1 MTKTSTFAARLL
13 ALALALA
20 SGAASAAP
28 TLAINSVLQRYPW
41 SNTAD
46 IRYTVGG
53 TLAADTAYYVSFY
66 SVIDGVTNFAAEA
79 VVDAAGTYTV
89 KWRVPAGKLAQ
100 DCKMLGKIASA
111 GSLAGG
117 SEYMVVNLKTGAVA
131 YEKLLDTQHYSD
143 VRYNTETYK
152 SEKMAFRRVPAG
164 IYSMRDGQLPTGGT
178 KPTTAK
184 MTNDYYI
191 GVFEVTAAQYT
202 LMDNKN
208 ASVSIT
214 GETLLPKVSV
224 GWETVRGTLEVPST
238 PSRGETLG
246 STSPIYKLN
255 QTVNRS
261 DVKFD
266 LPTEAMWEVA
276 ARAEAASTTAVD
288 RKTWF
293 FTNLTHNSTVQMV
306 TDAVS
311 TNAIA
316 SLLRKYAWCCYNAGA
331 NSLSEPWLY
340 PENDTNEDDGYGH
353 YSADGRRVVGT
364 KAANPWG
371 LYDVYGNVHEWCI
384 DGTGDPQ
391 GLGDDGLNWSLT
403 PFATED
409 SAEAPDRQYLRRRRG
424 GGFHSGA
431 INANS
436 VDRGYHWGS
445 NEKGSASEVTGFRL
459 SAIVPLGE

>member
-1 MTKTSTFAARLL
+1 METMKGHRIPSARTLCCLLSVVCCLSLAAQPSKRRVTTSNA
-13 ALALALA
+13 
-20 SGAASAAP
+20 AASTGSTGSTGSTSRTTNPSQDRAALQFP
-28 TLAINSVLQRYPW
+28 TSATMPEDVVWKR
-41 SNTAD
+41 D
-46 IRYTVGG
+46 IYR
-53 TLAADTAYYVSFY
+53 
-66 SVIDGVTNFAAEA
+66 
-79 VVDAAGTYTV
+79 
-89 KWRVPAGKLAQ
+89 Q
-100 DCKMLGKIASA
+100 
-111 GSLAGG
+111 
-117 SEYMVVNLKTGAVA
+117 
-131 YEKLLDTQHYSD
+131 LDL
-143 VRYNTETYK
+143 
-152 SEKMAFRRVPAG
+152 M
-164 IYSMRDGQLPTGGT
+164 
-178 KPTTAK
+178 
-184 MTNDYYI
+184 ND
-191 GVFEVTAAQYT
+191 
-202 LMDNKN
+202 KN

-224 GWETVRGTLEVPST
+224 GWETVRGTLTVPST

-246 STSPIYKLN
+246 SSSPIYKLN

-276 ARAEAASTTAVD
+276 ARAEAASTTTID

-391 GLGDDGLNWSLT
+391 GLGDEGLNWSLT
-403 PFATED
+403 PFAPEASSVGED
-409 SAEAPDRQYLRRRRG
+409 GKDRQYLRRRRG
-424 GGFHSGA
+424 GGFRSGA

-436 VDRGYHWGS
+436 IDRGYHWGR
-445 NEKGSASEVTGFRL
+445 NADDSASEVTGFRL